1 VVWVSCAS
9 PIMLHPPKLQYSIA
23 PSGVMTC
30 VVVDVAGGGCT
41 LFGEGLL
48 THRLSTCGVGELREP
63 YNASL
68 IQTSARVDRWGA
80 FGLGTEGGWPGLSEA
95 STTAQSFTS
104 PQGSFIVGACSYPS
118 IGVGFVWEGTWAL
131 WKCVGV
137 VLVVWV
143 RASYGGG
150 FGEAPERSFIVVR
163 HCDAFGVACLPA
175 LPGVIRAA
183 ISLQTCTLV
192 TYSLC
197 MLVHA

>member
-1 VVWVSCAS
+1 
-9 PIMLHPPKLQYSIA
+9 MLHSLKLQYSIA
-23 PSGVMTC
+23 LSRVMMC

-68 IQTSARVDRWGA
+68 IQASARIDCWGRCLIWA
-80 FGLGTEGGWPGLSEA
+80 RKERSWLSEA
-95 STTAQSFTS
+95 STTAQSFNS
-104 PQGSFIVGACSYPS
+104 PQGSFIVGARSYPS

-143 RASYGGG
+143 RTSYSGG
-150 FGEAPERSFIVVR
+150 FVEAPERSFIIVR
-163 HCDAFGVACLPA
+163 HCVACLPA

-197 MLVHA
+197 VLVHA